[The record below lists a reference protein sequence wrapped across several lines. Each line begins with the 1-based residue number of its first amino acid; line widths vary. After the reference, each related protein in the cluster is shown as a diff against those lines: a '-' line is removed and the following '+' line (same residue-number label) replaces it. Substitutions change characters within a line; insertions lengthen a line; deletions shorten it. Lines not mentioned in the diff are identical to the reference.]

1 MGILSVILI
10 MVFGLIF
17 LEPLAWALG
26 STETILP
33 YAMEYMRI
41 ILIGAPFMIGSLVL
55 NNQLRYQG
63 NAMIGMVGILT
74 GAVLNI
80 GLDPLFIFV
89 FGMGIGGSALATIL
103 SQFVSFVLLWIGTHK
118 GGTIVIRPR
127 NFRPCVKYYKN
138 ILNGKE
144 GSLNPLDIARMIYLG
159 YLCGQAN
166 NLAGAMPV
174 EEFMEILP
182 TDIQYLSELMN
193 ELISGGAKKKK
204 NSATPSAGARKT
216 STKK

>member
-1 MGILSVILI
+1 MNEITLTIDMLDGNTY
-10 MVFGLIF
+10 
-17 LEPLAWALG
+17 PLTLNWARLLAV
-26 STETILP
+26 ETS
-33 YAMEYMRI
+33 
-41 ILIGAPFMIGSLVL
+41 APE
-55 NNQLRYQG
+55 
-63 NAMIGMVGILT
+63 AA
-74 GAVLNI
+74 AV
-80 GLDPLFIFV
+80 
-89 FGMGIGGSALATIL
+89 
-103 SQFVSFVLLWIGTHK
+103 
-118 GGTIVIRPR
+118 
-127 NFRPCVKYYKN
+127 YKN

-159 YLCGQAN
+159 YLCGQAG